1 METQMGSGVRPLVAT
16 GRTHAQKAWAPKH
29 ALQRTDPANPRAG
42 RASQMDPRR
51 TKVNL
56 CLKPREKWAA
66 KGVDTQPDQ
75 RWQRRRSVYCQLIRP
90 PNHMVP
96 GVEQAP
102 KGPVI
107 VRAKELREASTFQQ
121 WNREADIRWK
131 RMPPAT
137 RGIGSCDPPERELT
151 TCDLIGKRNVG
162 GS

>member
-1 METQMGSGVRPLVAT
+1 
-16 GRTHAQKAWAPKH
+16 
-29 ALQRTDPANPRAG
+29 
-42 RASQMDPRR
+42 
-51 TKVNL
+51 VNL

-75 RWQRRRSVYCQLIRP
+75 RRQRRRSVYCQLIRP
-90 PNHMVP
+90 PNQTVL

-107 VRAKELREASTFQQ
+107 VRAKELREASTLQQ

-137 RGIGSCDPPERELT
+137 RGIGPCGLPERELT
-151 TCDLIGKRNVG
+151 TCDLIGKRKGRRQLNGWIV
-162 GS
+162 